1 MKMMVS
7 KVKKIKIIIKIPNS
21 TKKKENKE
29 KIKMELLKE
38 AVEKEENSK

>member
-1 MKMMVS
+1 MMVS
-7 KVKKIKIIIKIPNS
+7 KVKKIIIIIKIPNS
-21 TKKKENKE
+21 TKKKENKY

>member
-1 MKMMVS
+1 MMVS
-7 KVKKIKIIIKIPNS
+7 KVKKIIIIKIPNS

>member
-7 KVKKIKIIIKIPNS
+7 KVKKINIIIKIPNS
-21 TKKKENKE
+21 TKKKENKK
-29 KIKMELLKE
+29 KIKMELLEE

>member
-1 MKMMVS
+1 MMVS
-7 KVKKIKIIIKIPNS
+7 KVKKINIIIKIPNS
-21 TKKKENKE
+21 TKKKENKK

>member
-1 MKMMVS
+1 MVS
-7 KVKKIKIIIKIPNS
+7 KVKKIIIIIKIPNS

-38 AVEKEENSK
+38 AVEKQGNNK